1 MSASGKISHTK
12 KGERNMNTTAS
23 LNTKAWNDADIRKID
38 SEQMARFAYE
48 VSNSLKVQYPSVE
61 LFLAHWSG
69 QRKLYRLDTG
79 LDAGPSEER
88 LRQEWNS
95 TPTLR
100 EEFGSFEKFSAFLK
114 ADRAGQVG
122 ILRKG

>member
-1 MSASGKISHTK
+1 MNSHT
-12 KGERNMNTTAS
+12 TTAS
-23 LNTKAWNDADIRKID
+23 LKTKVWDDADIRKID

-48 VSNSLKVQYPSVE
+48 SSDFLKAQYGSVE
-61 LFLAHWSG
+61 LLVSHWSG
-69 QRKLYRLDTG
+69 QRRLYRLDTG
-79 LDAGPSEER
+79 MDAGPSEER

-95 TPTLR
+95 TPILR